1 MMQLSSFLALET
13 FVRGN
18 GVRMD
23 VVGNLSVQDIWNA
36 RPVLVQCPYCR
47 EMVSYGD
54 HQAHCK
60 ERQTAMSAGQEEVQ
74 MRPSKWRIQI
84 RDHKTGNIS
93 GIELVWSDK
102 FFKIVKAWM
111 SKNGLNK
118 SKRPFQD
125 QANWRKLS
133 ALLQQL
139 VSAELFALTRGNLG
153 LKDFRRLAIKKIFES
168 EKDIELKLRTIGK
181 SLL

>member
-1 MMQLSSFLALET
+1 MHLSSFLALET

-18 GVRMD
+18 GIRMD
-23 VVGNLSVQDIWNA
+23 IVGNLTVQDIWNA
-36 RPVLVQCPYCR
+36 RPVFVQCPYCR

-60 ERQTAMSAGQEEVQ
+60 ERETAISAGQDEVQ
-74 MRPSKWRIQI
+74 MKPSKWRIQI
-84 RDHKTGNIS
+84 RDHKTGNVS

-118 SKRPFQD
+118 SKRPFKD
-125 QANWRKLS
+125 QADWRKLS
-133 ALLQQL
+133 TVLEKL
-139 VSAELFALTRGNLG
+139 VPELFALTRGNLG

-168 EKDIELKLRTIGK
+168 GKDIELKLRTIGK